1 MGRFR
6 PRRRR
11 PPLRPFCPWVAL
23 LTATALT
30 GCSGTRF
37 GDQLA
42 RSFSAPPAAP
52 ATQASSGTST
62 EASKSA
68 QQSAR
73 PRGAATPSG
82 TAPGGTA
89 SPAAQATKA
98 PAAGA
103 AAGAAARPVPRPSAP
118 PSAPA
123 PYRVTIRL
131 PAADPSAPAEQ
142 VTEVLRAAGVP
153 FEVETIERIGSS
165 AGSATSPVAPLR
177 TPAPA
182 PR

>member
-42 RSFSAPPAAP
+42 RSFSTQPAAP

-62 EASKSA
+62 QANKPA
-68 QQSAR
+68 QQPAR
-73 PRGAATPSG
+73 PSGAATPSG

-98 PAAGA
+98 PVAG
-103 AAGAAARPVPRPSAP
+103 AGAAARPVPRPSAP

-177 TPAPA
+177 TPAPV

>member
-11 PPLRPFCPWVAL
+11 PPLRPLCPWLAL

-62 EASKSA
+62 EASKPA
-68 QQSAR
+68 QQPAR
-73 PRGAATPSG
+73 PSGAATPSG
-82 TAPGGTA
+82 TAPGSTA

-103 AAGAAARPVPRPSAP
+103 VARPVPRPAAP

>member
-62 EASKSA
+62 EASKPA
-68 QQSAR
+68 QQPAR
-73 PRGAATPSG
+73 PSGAATPSG

-98 PAAGA
+98 PVAGA
-103 AAGAAARPVPRPSAP
+103 GAGAAARPVPRPPAP

>member
-1 MGRFR
+1 
-6 PRRRR
+6 
-11 PPLRPFCPWVAL
+11 VAL
-23 LTATALT
+23 LTATALV

-42 RSFSAPPAAP
+42 RSFSAPQQPA
-52 ATQASSGTST
+52 
-62 EASKSA
+62 
-68 QQSAR
+68 
-73 PRGAATPSG
+73 
-82 TAPGGTA
+82 A
-89 SPAAQATKA
+89 SPATPNSRSVNPSSGKPAQKPASSSPATPPPA
-98 PAAGA
+98 PQPP
-103 AAGAAARPVPRPSAP
+103 AAARPAPRPAAAP
-118 PSAPA
+118 STPA

-165 AGSATSPVAPLR
+165 AGSANSPATSPMAPLR

>member
-62 EASKSA
+62 EASKPA
-68 QQSAR
+68 QQPAR
-73 PRGAATPSG
+73 PSGAATPSG

-98 PAAGA
+98 PVAG
-103 AAGAAARPVPRPSAP
+103 AGAAARPVPRPSAP

>member
-62 EASKSA
+62 QANKPA
-68 QQSAR
+68 QQPAR
-73 PRGAATPSG
+73 PSGAATPSG

-98 PAAGA
+98 PVAG
-103 AAGAAARPVPRPSAP
+103 AGAAARPVPRP
-118 PSAPA
+118 PA

>member
-11 PPLRPFCPWVAL
+11 PPLRPLCPWLAL

-62 EASKSA
+62 EASKPA
-68 QQSAR
+68 QQPAR
-73 PRGAATPSG
+73 PSVSPTPG
-82 TAPGGTA
+82 RTAPGRTPR
-89 SPAAQATKA
+89 PAAQAPKA
-98 PAAGA
+98 PAA
-103 AAGAAARPVPRPSAP
+103 
-118 PSAPA
+118 APA
-123 PYRVTIRL
+123 PRPAPRPTAPPRHPAPTRGPTRL

>member
-11 PPLRPFCPWVAL
+11 PPLRPLCPWVAL

-52 ATQASSGTST
+52 ATQSSIGTST
-62 EASKSA
+62 EASKLA
-68 QQSAR
+68 REPAR
-73 PRGAATPSG
+73 PSGAATPSG
-82 TAPGGTA
+82 TAPGSTA

-103 AAGAAARPVPRPSAP
+103 AARPVPRPATP

>member
-11 PPLRPFCPWVAL
+11 PPLRLLCPGVAL
-23 LTATALT
+23 LTATALV

-42 RSFSAPPAAP
+42 RSFSAPQSPA
-52 ATQASSGTST
+52 
-62 EASKSA
+62 
-68 QQSAR
+68 
-73 PRGAATPSG
+73 
-82 TAPGGTA
+82 A
-89 SPAAQATKA
+89 SPAAPTSRAPTSPSAKPAQKPARSS
-98 PAAGA
+98 PAATPPA
-103 AAGAAARPVPRPSAP
+103 PQPPAAAARPVPRPAAAP
-118 PSAPA
+118 STPA

-165 AGSATSPVAPLR
+165 AGSANTPATSPMAPLR

>member
-42 RSFSAPPAAP
+42 RSFSTQPAAP

-62 EASKSA
+62 QANKPA
-68 QQSAR
+68 QQPAR
-73 PRGAATPSG
+73 PSGAATPSG
-82 TAPGGTA
+82 TAPVGTA

-98 PAAGA
+98 PVAG
-103 AAGAAARPVPRPSAP
+103 AGAAARPVPRPPAP